1 MQKFLIVFII
11 PVLAL
16 VSACAK
22 DLSSGSYSETQA
34 GEADSTYEGVIV
46 SLRTVKIKPETK
58 ENTAGTL
65 AGGALGAAGGSAIG
79 KGTGSVVSAIG
90 GAIVG
95 AVAGNAAEGALKT
108 TTAVEYVVKTKADN
122 NGGKTQNIPQAGNK
136 GAKTIKA
143 GGLVT
148 VVQATDPA
156 LKKGTKVYVIISK
169 KNRSRIIAM

>member
-1 MQKFLIVFII
+1 MQKFLVIFII

-22 DLSSGSYSETQA
+22 DLSSGSYSEAQA

-46 SLRTVKIKPETK
+46 SMRNVKIKPETK

-65 AGGALGAAGGSAIG
+65 AGGALGAAGGSAVG
-79 KGTGSVVSAIG
+79 KGTGSLVSAIG

-108 TTAVEYVVKTKADN
+108 TTAVEYVVKTKVVRTEEKMLN
-122 NGGKTQNIPQAGNK
+122 SEQKGKK
-136 GAKTIKA
+136 DAKTFKG

-148 VVQATDPA
+148 VVQAADPS
-156 LKKGTKVYVIISK
+156 LKKGSKVYVIVSK
-169 KNRSRIIAM
+169 KNRSRIIPM